1 MFCLVVVQNHFAL
14 AIDTFALGDTL
25 LLEMN
30 FSHELTDEQ
39 GGVKNSFPN
48 YDFRLE
54 LGCGRI
60 DVDPPLSQDINFL
73 TLSTTVGKDSTVI
86 LSQSGIS
93 YYIIKPIFD
102 NGIYSF
108 KSELIVR
115 KEGLYVLDITPY
127 ESPSEPFSIKGECD
141 HVTVRIGS
149 KLEND
154 EQNNFHMY
162 QWAAN
167 PVYHTFDEKR
177 FRDYGGYCFVVRP

>member
-1 MFCLVVVQNHFAL
+1 MR
-14 AIDTFALGDTL
+14 DTFSVGDTL

-30 FSHELTDEQ
+30 FGEELTDER
-39 GGVKNSFPN
+39 GGIKNSFSN
-48 YDFRLE
+48 YDFRLD
-54 LGCGRI
+54 LGCSRI
-60 DVDPPLSQDINFL
+60 DVDPPLPQALNFL
-73 TLSTTVGKDSTVI
+73 ALNTIVGEDSSVT
-86 LSQSGIS
+86 LSQSGTS
-93 YYIIKPIFD
+93 YYIIKPTFN

-108 KSELIVR
+108 KSELIIV
-115 KEGLYVLDITPY
+115 KEGLYVIGITPF

-154 EQNNFHMY
+154 EENNFHMY

-177 FRDYGGYCFVVRP
+177 FKDYGGYCFVVKP